1 MLAKA
6 LMTFNA
12 FNITAHQGQIIEIS
26 DPNIFLDLVQAHLW
40 NKSIDSRKTTE
51 NACKHACDSHF
62 KRITFNYPK
71 YYPLI

>member
-26 DPNIFLDLVQAHLW
+26 DPNIFLDLVQA
-40 NKSIDSRKTTE
+40 NFVEQIYRFSKD
-51 NACKHACDSHF
+51 D
-62 KRITFNYPK
+62 
-71 YYPLI
+71 

>member
-26 DPNIFLDLVQAHLW
+26 DPNIFLDLVQAHFVEQIYRFS
-40 NKSIDSRKTTE
+40 KD
-51 NACKHACDSHF
+51 D
-62 KRITFNYPK
+62 
-71 YYPLI
+71 